1 MENFSSIKPLGLV
14 QLEGTAAKVY
24 VNTTTI
30 LAVFLVA
37 EVLTRIVF
45 KKSLI
50 DMVVELFTP
59 AKPTTPAV

>member
-1 MENFSSIKPLGLV
+1 MENLSSIKPLGLV

-30 LAVFLVA
+30 LAVALVA
-37 EVLTRIVF
+37 ELLARIAF

-50 DMVVELFTP
+50 DMVVNLFTP
-59 AKPTTPAV
+59 AAPTTPAV